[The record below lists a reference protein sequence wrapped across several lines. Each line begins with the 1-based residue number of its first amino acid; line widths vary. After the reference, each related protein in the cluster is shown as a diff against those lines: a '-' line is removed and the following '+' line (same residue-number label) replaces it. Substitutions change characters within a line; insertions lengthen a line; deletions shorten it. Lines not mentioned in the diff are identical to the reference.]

1 MSDPA
6 SVDILACIT
15 CSSGT
20 SIQRP
25 TRKSP
30 SFLMK
35 RSWVCML
42 ASSTSASSSH
52 QSVHHK
58 DRQWLQPGASVNPA
72 ESPREWK
79 SLVASCSGE
88 IPSITTTRSHL
99 RPCVVVSTCTFK
111 SVHEWICTTGDSA
124 LHVGVAKLKLI
135 VGLMAIYTFVCIPCP
150 RCRSYTLDKIVLR
163 CGMCASNT
171 LIVQSMPLTGHRRL
185 LRLLPQVDTG

>member
-1 MSDPA
+1 MIDFPTSKYVDIPGPNHCNVAAAVFFRRLSDPA
-6 SVDILACIT
+6 SVAILACIT

-25 TRKSP
+25 TCKSP
-30 SFLMK
+30 SFFMK

-58 DRQWLQPGASVNPA
+58 ERQWLQPDASVNPA

-88 IPSITTTRSHL
+88 IPSTTTTRSHL

-111 SVHEWICTTGDSA
+111 SFHEWICTAGDSRF
-124 LHVGVAKLKLI
+124 HFGVSKLKL
-135 VGLMAIYTFVCIPCP
+135 L
-150 RCRSYTLDKIVLR
+150 S
-163 CGMCASNT
+163 
-171 LIVQSMPLTGHRRL
+171 LITI
-185 LRLLPQVDTG
+185 